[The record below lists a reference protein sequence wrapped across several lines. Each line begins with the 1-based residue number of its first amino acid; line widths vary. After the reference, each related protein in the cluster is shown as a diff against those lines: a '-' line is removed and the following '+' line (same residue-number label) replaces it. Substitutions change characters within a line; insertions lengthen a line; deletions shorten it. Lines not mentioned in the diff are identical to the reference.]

1 MVQSKHAWHPG
12 SHLTT
17 TLLLSSLVSV
27 GLFVGGVLRNNN
39 DAYSY
44 MVWNLLLAWVPL
56 LLIAWLLRTLV
67 HKRWSSWQG
76 IVLSLLW
83 LVFLPNSFYMVS
95 DYIHLADA
103 PRVDILYDAVMLTSF
118 VLNGLILGYL
128 SLYLVHVELQRR
140 LTTRGAQVLVTAIL
154 LMCSFAIYLGRDL
167 RWNTWDV
174 FLNPAGILFDVSDRF
189 LHPSSYPD
197 MFVTVGVFF
206 VLLTTFYYVIWRGLQ
221 ALRPAPLTKL

>member
-1 MVQSKHAWHPG
+1 MIQVKYQWP
-12 SHLTT
+12 HLTG
-17 TLLLSSLVSV
+17 TLLLSSLVSI
-27 GLFVGGVLRNNN
+27 GLFAGGVLRNNN

-44 MVWNLLLAWVPL
+44 MIWNLLLAWVPL
-56 LLIAWLLRTLV
+56 LLITWLLRTLH

-76 IVLSLLW
+76 IALSLSW
-83 LVFLPNSFYMVS
+83 LAFLPNSFYMVS

-103 PRVDILYDAVMLTSF
+103 PRIDILYDAVMLTSF
-118 VLNGLILGYL
+118 VLNGLVLGYL
-128 SLYLVHVELQRR
+128 SLYLFHVELRKR
-140 LTTRGAQVLVTAIL
+140 LTSMGTQAVVTLIL

-197 MFVTVGVFF
+197 MFVTVGMFF

-221 ALRPAPLTKL
+221 ALRLNPPRQ